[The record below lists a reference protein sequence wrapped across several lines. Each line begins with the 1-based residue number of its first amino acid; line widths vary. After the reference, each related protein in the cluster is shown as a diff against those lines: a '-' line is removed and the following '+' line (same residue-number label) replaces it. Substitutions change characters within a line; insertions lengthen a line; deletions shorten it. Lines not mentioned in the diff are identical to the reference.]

1 VGMYWRGGSRREE
14 GFESVNGDSVS
25 RGGQLECEV
34 GGRTGKDSEGAIIK
48 WCERWGVSITAY
60 QNLRCSE
67 KWRRWEMLEVG
78 LR

>member
-1 VGMYWRGGSRREE
+1 VYGRGGSRREE
-14 GFESVNGDSVS
+14 GFKSVDGDSIS
-25 RGGQLECEV
+25 GGGQLDSEV

-48 WCERWGVSITAY
+48 WGERWEVSITAY